1 MISFPAQLRELRSPR
16 WSHGIAAVE
25 FVITAPLLLL
35 LLLAGAETGR
45 AFVQYATLSYSIRDS
60 ARFVSE
66 NSINGT
72 TGVVVL
78 TLAMITEA
86 RNLAVFGN
94 TAGAGNARLPN
105 YQTGQVAVID
115 AGNDNIRVTATYPY
129 QAMLGLALPTF
140 GFGSG
145 SIPLLTFN
153 MQIAVTMRAIS

>member
-1 MISFPAQLRELRSPR
+1 M
-16 WSHGIAAVE
+16 E
-25 FVITAPLLLL
+25 FVVTAPFMLLLL
-35 LLLAGAETGR
+35 FAGAEVGR
-45 AFVQYATLSYSIRDS
+45 AFVQYATLSYSIRNS

-66 NSINGT
+66 HSINGT

-78 TLAMITEA
+78 TPAMIAEA

-94 TAGAGNARLPN
+94 TAGTGNPRLPN
-105 YQTGQVAVID
+105 YQTGQVAVIN

-129 QAMLGLALPTF
+129 QAMLGSTLPTF

-145 SIPLLTFN
+145 SIPLTFN